1 MPERPQQHTLRQAQ
15 QEACERL
22 AALPHATADL
32 EAALLLCHLLQKPR
46 SYLYAWPERRLSGI
60 EYERYRHLIDRRLSG
75 EPIAH
80 ITGER
85 EFWSLPLRITPETLI
100 PRPETELL
108 VERALQLVHAIDA
121 PRIADLG
128 TGSGAIA
135 IALASERPDAQ
146 IDAVDRS
153 EQALGV
159 ARENA
164 HRLGYGNIGFTRGDW
179 CEALPAG
186 RKYDLII
193 SNPPYIEADDPH
205 LSMGDLPWEPASALV
220 SGSDGLADIRRI
232 AEQARQRLKP
242 GGWLLLEH
250 GYRQADAVAQ
260 ILATRGYEA
269 VTNHRDLARR
279 PRASEGRTPQD

>member
-1 MPERPQQHTLRQAQ
+1 MPERLNTPTLRQAQ
-15 QEACERL
+15 DEARERL

-32 EAALLLCHLLQKPR
+32 EAALLLCHLLHKPR
-46 SYLYAWPERRLSGI
+46 SYLYAWPERRLSEQEHEHYQRLI
-60 EYERYRHLIDRRLSG
+60 ERRLSG

-80 ITGER
+80 ITGWR
-85 EFWSLPLRITPETLI
+85 EFWSLPLRVTPDTLI

-108 VERALQLVHAIDA
+108 VERALQLAQSVHA

-135 IALASERPDAQ
+135 IALASERPDAE

-153 EQALGV
+153 DQALTV

-164 HRLGYGNIGFTRGDW
+164 IRLGYLSIGFLHGDW

-186 RKYDLII
+186 RRYDLIL
-193 SNPPYIEADDPH
+193 SNPPYIEPDDPH
-205 LSMGDLPWEPASALV
+205 LRQGDLPREPASALV
-220 SGSDGLADIRRI
+220 SGSDGLADIRAI
-232 AEQARQRLKP
+232 ARQARQRLKP

-250 GYRQADAVAQ
+250 GYRQGAAVRQ
-260 ILATRGYEA
+260 ILAQLGYEA
-269 VTNHRDLARR
+269 VETHRDLARQ
-279 PRASEGRTPQD
+279 PRATEGRAPLS